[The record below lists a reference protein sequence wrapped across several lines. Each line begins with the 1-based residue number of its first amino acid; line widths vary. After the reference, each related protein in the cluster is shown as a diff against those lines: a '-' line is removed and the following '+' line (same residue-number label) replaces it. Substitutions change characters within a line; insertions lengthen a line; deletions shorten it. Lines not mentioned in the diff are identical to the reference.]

1 MNDQNLEPTIVKE
14 QLPFD
19 NDDLEK
25 LLREK
30 SDEFLLYPNRK
41 VWQGIYN
48 NVHPGKKWPSISI
61 SILLL
66 ATLYLVGY
74 LNTNQTESELNYS
87 TATHQNDVQ
96 AAAVSKTWI
105 SNEASSN
112 PKLDDRINGKLEAI
126 AGNLHAGN
134 LKSVV
139 RTDNGSKN
147 QSVSSVESRLY
158 SPKTYPAL
166 PQTISRSNSSVIS
179 KSSELGTVTER
190 IENAE
195 QNSTQKREIQIKT
208 NTKLLNTSVS
218 IAIISGSSTVET
230 DSDLIIPAN
239 QQMQVAKKTPEVL
252 SLDVKKES
260 GALEGNESS
269 SNLLVQSTFQQ
280 PEVPENPNKTTSES
294 FENTLSLNEKI
305 WMEHDILYNRAIP
318 KKWKGKLEKEWYF
331 TPSVAIGQLTEKSRD
346 LTLDAQASLYAEA
359 IPSLNQAVSK
369 SPSLGAEVGF
379 GLRYAIHPKL
389 RLKGALQLN
398 FTQYSINAYDN
409 AHPSATSITL
419 IDNRSALPYEV
430 FKSTN
435 YSNLAGIHPVKLHNN
450 SFQFSLPV
458 GADYR
463 IWTNGKLNWYAG
475 MTLQPSIVLIGHNY
489 LLSSDKRSFIYD
501 NSLQNRFN
509 LHAGLETFISY
520 ERNGYT
526 WQIGPRFRSQIFTT
540 NTRLYPIEEKI
551 QNIGIKIGLSKR
563 L

>member
-1 MNDQNLEPTIVKE
+1 MKE

-41 VWQGIYN
+41 VWHGIYN

-66 ATLYLVGY
+66 ASLYLIGY
-74 LNTNQTESELNYS
+74 LNTNQKASSANIS
-87 TATHQNDVQ
+87 TANTTIQKEVKPAVLSENLIADVTPVNNDAVHQTTAFHSPTTKKMLSGVTTVVASGNKVFHNRQTETPLNQSKQVKIYAATIQNRSRANTTEPSSTAALTDASNSSEYTDGNSPDLPANPAKNHKNQLNGTINTLLSSSTPVEVRTSGQSTTSEEAMQFDIKRSEPQALKNQKESAIPAALALAVGSNPTSPSTVQ
-96 AAAVSKTWI
+96 QTAVAGNQNKTN
-105 SNEASSN
+105 NEAS
-112 PKLDDRINGKLEAI
+112 
-126 AGNLHAGN
+126 
-134 LKSVV
+134 
-139 RTDNGSKN
+139 
-147 QSVSSVESRLY
+147 
-158 SPKTYPAL
+158 
-166 PQTISRSNSSVIS
+166 
-179 KSSELGTVTER
+179 
-190 IENAE
+190 
-195 QNSTQKREIQIKT
+195 
-208 NTKLLNTSVS
+208 
-218 IAIISGSSTVET
+218 
-230 DSDLIIPAN
+230 
-239 QQMQVAKKTPEVL
+239 
-252 SLDVKKES
+252 
-260 GALEGNESS
+260 
-269 SNLLVQSTFQQ
+269 
-280 PEVPENPNKTTSES
+280 
-294 FENTLSLNEKI
+294 ENTLSLNEKI
-305 WMEHDILYNRAIP
+305 WMEHDIMYNRAIP

-331 TPSVAIGQLTEKSRD
+331 TPSVTIGHLTEKSRD
-346 LTLDAQASLYAEA
+346 ITLDAQASLYAES

-369 SPSLGAEVGF
+369 SPSLGAEIGF
-379 GLRYAIHPKL
+379 GLRYALHPKL
-389 RLKGALQLN
+389 RLKGAIQLN

-419 IDNRSALPYEV
+419 LDSRSALPYEI

-475 MTLQPSIVLIGHNY
+475 LTLQPSIVLIGHNY

-509 LHAGLETFISY
+509 LHAGFETFISY

-526 WQIGPRFRSQIFTT
+526 WQIGPRFRSQLFTT